1 MQIHEITKTIEETA
15 PLSLQEDY
23 DNAGLLLGNPN
34 DEARAALLCIDVSE
48 ETITEAISKKCNLII
63 AHHPLIFKG
72 LKSITG
78 KNEVE
83 RCVQK
88 AIKNNIAIYAAHT
101 NLDNAEN
108 GVSARMAEKIGLKN
122 FTILQPQT
130 GKLAKLATFVPKS
143 HAETLRNAIFEAGGG
158 CIGNYDM
165 CSFNAVGE
173 GSFRAKDGANP
184 FAGSIGNLHF
194 EDEVKIEV
202 TFPIYLKNRILT
214 SIIKSHPYEEPVV
227 DFYALQNVY
236 SKAGSG
242 VVGTLEVDMDEK
254 EFLLH
259 LKKVF
264 GTPVIKHSPFLGRK
278 VRKIALCGGAG
289 SFLTGQAIAAGAD
302 VFVTGDVKYHDFFQA
317 ENRLVIADV
326 GHFESEQYT
335 KEIFFEIIRKK
346 FPTFAVHFSEEKNRI
361 NYL

>member
-1 MQIHEITKTIEETA
+1 MKIQQITKAIEEIA
-15 PLSLQEDY
+15 PLALQEDY

-34 DEARAALLCIDVSE
+34 DEARAALLCIDVTE
-48 ETITEAISKKCNLII
+48 QTIDEAIAKNCNLII

-88 AIKNNIAIYAAHT
+88 AIKNDIAIYAAHT

-108 GVSARMAEKIGLKN
+108 GVSARMAEKIGLQNLKV
-122 FTILQPQT
+122 LQPQA
-130 GKLAKLATFVPKS
+130 GKLAKLVTCVPKS

-173 GSFRAKDGANP
+173 GTFRAKEGANP
-184 FAGSIGNLHF
+184 FVGNVGNLHF
-194 EDEVKIEV
+194 ENEVKIEV
-202 TFPIYLKNRILT
+202 TFPNYLKNRILT

-227 DFYALQNVY
+227 DFYALQNANP
-236 SKAGSG
+236 KAGSG
-242 VVGTLEVDMDEK
+242 VVGTLETEIDEK

-264 GTPVIKHSPFLGRK
+264 GTPVIKHSPLLGRK
-278 VRKIALCGGAG
+278 IRKIALCGGAG
-289 SFLTGQAIAAGAD
+289 SFLIGQAIAAEAD

-326 GHFESEQYT
+326 GHFESEVFT
-335 KEIFFEIIRKK
+335 KEIFFEIIRKN